1 MTTNNS
7 TSAPQPARRGW
18 RLRQVL
24 AHVVTAGAVMTATA
38 VAIHELFVPHTIT
51 ELPASHVLTLL
62 IGWQVGW
69 FSVFTCFRLTVSR
82 PLPVEIA
89 IEATVLAVIGAAL
102 PVIAVLLL
110 VPGMLAV
117 LAGVAVVTVII
128 AVRQITLWRT
138 KSSD

>member
-1 MTTNNS
+1 
-7 TSAPQPARRGW
+7 
-18 RLRQVL
+18 
-24 AHVVTAGAVMTATA
+24 MTATA